1 MYRKTTQVLL
11 LWADPKISSRLA
23 LFHSDF
29 SWFIRDLSV
38 YPVEFFHIHNF
49 KGRPNLFASETRPL
63 AEESWRLFT
72 LFTLRHCQGIPW
84 LAAPPDSKVGSLPL
98 ISSAMVEKCRQQ
110 VKHGQT
116 PFRTQ
121 LGFSG
126 IWTPHNIHNYWMGV
140 PELFT
145 FSGPCNGTK
154 LVTSQDLV

>member
-1 MYRKTTQVLL
+1 MIPLPRADPCKRISLRAKGDI

-38 YPVEFFHIHNF
+38 YPVELFHIHDF

-63 AEESWRLFT
+63 AEESWR

-98 ISSAMVEKCRQQ
+98 IPSAMVEKCRQQ

-126 IWTPHNIHNYWMGV
+126 IWTPHNIHN
-140 PELFT
+140 
-145 FSGPCNGTK
+145 
-154 LVTSQDLV
+154 